1 MKDIMCVLSN
11 NPWSYFMYRLLQI
24 MWVYVMFDT
33 VMKQELILIEVN
45 R

>member
-1 MKDIMCVLSN
+1 MRKRRVKKIEAEKVKGKEKE
-11 NPWSYFMYRLLQI
+11 P
-24 MWVYVMFDT
+24 VKFDT